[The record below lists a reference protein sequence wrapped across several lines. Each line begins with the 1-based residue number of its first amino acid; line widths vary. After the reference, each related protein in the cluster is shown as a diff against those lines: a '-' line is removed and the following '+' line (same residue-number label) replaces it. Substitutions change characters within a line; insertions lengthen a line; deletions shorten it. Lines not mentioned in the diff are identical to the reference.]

1 MNPLRRAFSATSPLS
16 APALAAALLA
26 SGVLALAALG
36 AGTVRLLPWLFDPAV
51 PWRVAAPFA
60 RGLASVAIESALLV
74 GWPVGWALASLRLAE
89 SGEARA
95 LQALGE
101 RPMKTVSRLAP
112 QALFFAAAIASMAVA
127 WGRDANEPGLVD
139 TELIAH

>member
-1 MNPLRRAFSATSPLS
+1 M
-16 APALAAALLA
+16 
-26 SGVLALAALG
+26 
-36 AGTVRLLPWLFDPAV
+36 
-51 PWRVAAPFA
+51 
-60 RGLASVAIESALLV
+60 AIESALLV

-112 QALFFAAAIASMAVA
+112 QALFFAAAIASMAVV
-127 WGRDANEPGLVD
+127 WGRDANEPGRVA
-139 TELIAH
+139 TELIASQRVPRWDAELGISSEWMSWDDVRSLPTEEVSAPEGVCGVEVD